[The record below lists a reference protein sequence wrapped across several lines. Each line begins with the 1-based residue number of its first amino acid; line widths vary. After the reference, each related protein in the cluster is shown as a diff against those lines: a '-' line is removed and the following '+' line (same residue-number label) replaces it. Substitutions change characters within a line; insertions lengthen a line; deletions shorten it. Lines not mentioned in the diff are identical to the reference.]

1 MYDCS
6 HETKRNTHDLTC
18 TVFISASGNMV
29 VEGK

>member
-1 MYDCS
+1 MIVVMKLKEI
-6 HETKRNTHDLTC
+6 HMTC